1 MNSKDLSI
9 DSQPTSAKR
18 WLPWT
23 VWLLRLLVGT
33 VFIMSGIAKC
43 IDIWGFSF
51 KIEEYFI
58 AWGVV
63 LPQTLYV
70 MGAISLSVSEFLLG
84 AVLALGCYRRSV
96 PWLLLL
102 IIAGMLPLSLY
113 IYIANPV
120 ADCGCFGD
128 LWVMSNGATFLKNVF
143 LTAAIIYLVKYNRRV
158 AGLYS
163 PYWQW
168 LVGLVCFI
176 FSVIVSLWGYNIQPL
191 FDFRSFPVGTELL
204 KEDGQDVEFEF
215 IYEKDGHQASF
226 TADALPD
233 STWNFIDRK
242 SLGAELDVSTELVV
256 YDDGEDVTSDV
267 ISDDGPQ
274 LLIVVPDYRL
284 AGISYTYK
292 VNELSNM
299 MDSIGGSLI
308 EIAAMPKGMIRSW
321 RDMSMAEYPIYQA
334 EPTVLKE
341 LVRGGMGAVYMVD
354 GKIIWKRTLL
364 SVDLDKLKSLPDK
377 PEDLSDLAIDGKTVG
392 FRLLAALMMALIVI
406 LLADKGVSALK
417 RNKRVRRIKKK

>member
-1 MNSKDLSI
+1 MNSKDPNI
-9 DSQPTSAKR
+9 DPTTAPAQR

-23 VWLLRLLVGT
+23 VWSLRLLVGI

-51 KIEEYFI
+51 KVEEYFI
-58 AWGVV
+58 SWGME
-63 LPQTLYV
+63 LPQSLYV
-70 MGAISLSVSEFLLG
+70 MGAICLSVSEFLLG

-113 IYIANPV
+113 IYIADPV

-128 LWVMSNGATFLKNVF
+128 LWVISNGATFLKNVF
-143 LTAAIIYLVKYNRRV
+143 LAAAIIYLVKYNRRV
-158 AGLYS
+158 VGLYS

-168 LVGLVCFI
+168 LVGLVCFV

-191 FDFRSFPVGTELL
+191 LDFRSFPVGTELL
-204 KEDGQDVEFEF
+204 KDECQDVEFEF
-215 IYEKDGHQASF
+215 IYEKDGKRESF

-233 STWNFIDRK
+233 STWNFVDRK
-242 SLGAELDVSTELVV
+242 SLGAESDVYTELTV
-256 YDDGEDVTSDV
+256 YDDGEDVTSEV
-267 ISDDGPQ
+267 ISEDGPQ
-274 LLIVVPDYRL
+274 LLIVVPNYRL

-292 VNELSNM
+292 VNELNNM

-308 EIAAMPKGMIRSW
+308 EIAAMPKGMIGSW

-334 EPTVLKE
+334 EATVLKE
-341 LVRGGMGAVYMVD
+341 LVRGAMGAVYIAD
-354 GKIIWKRTLL
+354 GRIVWKRTLL
-364 SVDLDKLKSLPDK
+364 SIDLDKLKSLPDK
-377 PEDLSDLAIDGKTVG
+377 QEALSDLAIDGKTVSL
-392 FRLLAALMMALIVI
+392 RLVAALLTALIVI
-406 LLADKGVSALK
+406 LMADKCVSALK
-417 RNKRVRRIKKK
+417 RKKKSSANQKK